1 MQASLFLAAVVHLA
15 IIVALAVLL
24 TRRCVDSYAH
34 PGQLLT
40 TERPGS
46 VSLPVVTI
54 CPDQPLP
61 ARLPRAPT
69 CLFSLTQAAISNPIA
84 CTAHREHILCTAVR
98 DSAHTSTPHPHC
110 RASTSSRSLST
121 SGPSPPRSARPRAMS
136 PSTPATSAM
145 PTAPHPCRPRA
156 YRRCSSPSCP
166 NALEATAARS
176 AALYDSGCNS
186 MYPFAALRR
195 GQPVWLWLRVRAQP
209 GRLHGRRGAGRAA
222 HRPAAVGAAVPA
234 GEHHPPADRA

>member
-1 MQASLFLAAVVHLA
+1 MFKDASACISTSAAVSAISPPSATFRSRAKLWRRGSMQASLFLAAVVHLA

-69 CLFSLTQAAISNPIA
+69 CLFSLTQAAIPNPIA

-121 SGPSPPRSARPRAMS
+121 SGPSPPRSARPRAVS

-166 NALEATAARS
+166 NVLEATV
-176 AALYDSGCNS
+176 LGVQHCMIQNP

-195 GQPVWLWLRVRAQP
+195 GQPVWLWLRVRA
-209 GRLHGRRGAGRAA
+209 
-222 HRPAAVGAAVPA
+222 
-234 GEHHPPADRA
+234 

>member
-40 TERPGS
+40 TEKPGS

-69 CLFSLTQAAISNPIA
+69 CLFSLTQAAIINPIA
-84 CTAHREHILCTAVR
+84 CTAT
-98 DSAHTSTPHPHC
+98 
-110 RASTSSRSLST
+110 ASTFCALPCVT
-121 SGPSPPRSARPRAMS
+121 LLTPPRHTRIAGPQPAAAACQHPARRHQDPRA
-136 PSTPATSAM
+136 
-145 PTAPHPCRPRA
+145 
-156 YRRCSSPSCP
+156 
-166 NALEATAARS
+166 
-176 AALYDSGCNS
+176 
-186 MYPFAALRR
+186 
-195 GQPVWLWLRVRAQP
+195 
-209 GRLHGRRGAGRAA
+209 HG
-222 HRPAAVGAAVPA
+222 P
-234 GEHHPPADRA
+234 

>member
-69 CLFSLTQAAISNPIA
+69 CLFSLTQAAMSNPIA

-121 SGPSPPRSARPRAMS
+121 SGPSPPRSARPRAMR

-166 NALEATAARS
+166 NALEATAR
-176 AALYDSGCNS
+176 
-186 MYPFAALRR
+186 
-195 GQPVWLWLRVRAQP
+195 
-209 GRLHGRRGAGRAA
+209 
-222 HRPAAVGAAVPA
+222 
-234 GEHHPPADRA
+234 

>member
-69 CLFSLTQAAISNPIA
+69 CLFSLTQAAIPNPIA

-156 YRRCSSPSCP
+156 YRRCSLPSCP

-176 AALYDSGCNS
+176 AALYDSGRNP

-195 GQPVWLWLRVRAQP
+195 GQPVWLWLRVRA
-209 GRLHGRRGAGRAA
+209 
-222 HRPAAVGAAVPA
+222 
-234 GEHHPPADRA
+234 